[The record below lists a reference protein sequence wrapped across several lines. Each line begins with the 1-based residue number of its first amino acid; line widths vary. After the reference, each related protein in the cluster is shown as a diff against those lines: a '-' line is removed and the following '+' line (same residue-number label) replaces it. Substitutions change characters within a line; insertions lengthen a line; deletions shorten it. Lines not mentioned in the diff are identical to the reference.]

1 MTWLYST
8 WAGSFE
14 RGVKEIWCE
23 FVKYIDVYSYRD
35 VWQPF
40 LNKVMNIQ
48 VFCDIM
54 LFRLVNCYRRFGGA
68 F

>member
-1 MTWLYST
+1 MVVHGL
-8 WAGSFE
+8 AILKGAC
-14 RGVKEIWCE
+14 KEIWSE
-23 FVKYIDVYSYRD
+23 LVKYIDVRSYKD

-40 LNKVMNIQ
+40 VDKVMSIQ

-54 LFRLVNCYRRFGGA
+54 LFRLVNFYRRFGGA